1 MDGERV
7 YHLVQGTLTRPYGV
21 TMSYL
26 ETRGT
31 RIRRGTVQEQR
42 YDDRREMFDRLTSPK
57 SHFTL
62 TLGCL
67 MKSLAT
73 SSILS

>member
-7 YHLVQGTLTRPYGV
+7 YHLVQGRMTRPYGV

-26 ETRGT
+26 EPRET
-31 RIRRGTVQEQR
+31 RIRRGMVQEQL
-42 YDDRREMFDRLTSPK
+42 YGDRREMFDRLTSPK

-62 TLGCL
+62 TLG
-67 MKSLAT
+67 
-73 SSILS
+73 